1 VLPATVPHADAA
13 FTAGRAALL
22 VQALCH
28 RPELLYEATDERL
41 HQEYRARVMPET
53 IALVHALRDAGQAAV
68 VSGAGPSVLVLERA
82 SDGDLGAKVRTEIL
96 AAVGSVW
103 TVLMPGIATDGA
115 LAERI

>member
-1 VLPATVPHADAA
+1 M
-13 FTAGRAALL
+13 
-22 VQALCH
+22 
-28 RPELLYEATDERL
+28 
-41 HQEYRARVMPET
+41 MPET
-53 IALVHALRDAGQAAV
+53 IRLVHALRDAGQAAV

-82 SDGDLGAKVRTEIL
+82 SDGDVGTQVRKEIL